1 MRALRNGGILSLGSM
16 IEVARITYG
25 CQWDERGHVKAWPMR
40 IGFGAQGH
48 EVTVDQMLEG
58 RGHTVMLID
67 QLVELVCGMTP
78 QETPIQLGV
87 GRPHGLARKLMERG
101 FFVELLSD

>member
-1 MRALRNGGILSLGSM
+1 M

-40 IGFGAQGH
+40 ISFGPQGP

-58 RGHTVMLID
+58 RGHTLMLID
-67 QLVELVCGMTP
+67 QLVELVCAMTP
-78 QETPIQLGV
+78 QETPLQLCV
-87 GRPHGLARKLMERG
+87 GRPAGLACKLLARG
-101 FFVELLSD
+101 FYVELLQD

>member
-1 MRALRNGGILSLGSM
+1 
-16 IEVARITYG
+16 
-25 CQWDERGHVKAWPMR
+25 MR
-40 IGFGAQGH
+40 ISFGPQGP

-78 QETPIQLGV
+78 QETPIQLVQPAAPGV
-87 GRPHGLARKLMERG
+87 ARKLVERG
-101 FFVELLSD
+101 FFVELLYD

>member
-1 MRALRNGGILSLGSM
+1 M

-25 CQWDERGHVKAWPMR
+25 CQWDKNGHVKAWPMR
-40 IGFGAQGH
+40 IEFGPQGP

-67 QLVELVCGMTP
+67 QLVELVSGMTP
-78 QETPIQLGV
+78 LETPLQLV
-87 GRPHGLARKLMERG
+87 HQAPPGLARKLVARG
-101 FFVELLSD
+101 FYVELLLPD

>member
-1 MRALRNGGILSLGSM
+1 M

-25 CQWDERGHVKAWPMR
+25 CQWGKDGHVKAWPMR
-40 IGFGAQGH
+40 IHFGDEGP

-67 QLVELVCGMTP
+67 QLVELVSGMTP
-78 QETPIQLGV
+78 QETPIQLAC
-87 GRPHGLARKLMERG
+87 PTPPGLARKLIDRG
-101 FFVELLSD
+101 FYVELLRD